1 MSAAV
6 DEDTV
11 EAEELLVAIVVVIA
25 IMLDE
30 EVIARSLVV
39 EALRLSKIDELLE
52 VPDEVATLNEDA
64 VAELLGLVET

>member
-11 EAEELLVAIVVVIA
+11 EAEELLVAIVVVIP

-30 EVIARSLVV
+30 EVVARPLVV
-39 EALRLSKIDELLE
+39 EALRLSRIDELLE
-52 VPDEVATLNEDA
+52 VPDGVATLNEDV
-64 VAELLGLVET
+64 VAELLGLVES

>member
-39 EALRLSKIDELLE
+39 EALRLSRIDELLE

>member
-30 EVIARSLVV
+30 EVVARPLVV
-39 EALRLSKIDELLE
+39 EALRLSKVDELLE
-52 VPDEVATLNEDA
+52 VPDDVATLNEDV

>member
-64 VAELLGLVET
+64 VAELLGLGET